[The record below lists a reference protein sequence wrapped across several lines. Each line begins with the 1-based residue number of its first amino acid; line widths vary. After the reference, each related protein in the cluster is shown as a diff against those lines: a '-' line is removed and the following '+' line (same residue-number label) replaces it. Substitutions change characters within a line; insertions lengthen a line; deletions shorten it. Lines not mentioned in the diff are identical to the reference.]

1 MPRVTVTSAEVCEA
15 PWCCPVAQLGGDGPT
30 AVPTLSPASSHS
42 LRSSD
47 HRQVNSLMQTEE
59 CPPVLDATQQQQ
71 QQVVVSEGRAF
82 DNEQDG
88 VTYSYSF
95 FHLCLVLASVHIMM
109 TLTNW
114 YRCVDG
120 ASAPMECEP
129 RPFPCGPVLGF
140 PGACS
145 RLGRGGVSL
154 GPSREP
160 APSLPHFPC
169 QCPVCLVASTFAEG
183 LSSGAHGR

>member
-1 MPRVTVTSAEVCEA
+1 M
-15 PWCCPVAQLGGDGPT
+15 AQQLYPH
-30 AVPTLSPASSHS
+30 SPPSSHS

-59 CPPVLDATQQQQ
+59 CPPVLDATQQQ

-120 ASAPMECEP
+120 ASAPTVCEP
-129 RPFPCGPVLGF
+129 RPFPSSPVLGLSWCLLETWVVRCLSRTLQ
-140 PGACS
+140 GACPIS
-145 RLGRGGVSL
+145 ASL
-154 GPSREP
+154 
-160 APSLPHFPC
+160 SLSVPH
-169 QCPVCLVASTFAEG
+169 L
-183 LSSGAHGR
+183 LSS

>member
-1 MPRVTVTSAEVCEA
+1 MVR
-15 PWCCPVAQLGGDGPT
+15 QLYPHSPPT
-30 AVPTLSPASSHS
+30 SHS

-59 CPPVLDATQQQQ
+59 CPPVLDAMQQQ
-71 QQVVVSEGRAF
+71 VVSEGRAF

-114 YRCVDG
+114 YRYVDG
-120 ASAPMECEP
+120 ASLPTACVPHAFPPACAGAFLAP
-129 RPFPCGPVLGF
+129 
-140 PGACS
+140 AQD
-145 RLGRGGVSL
+145 LGREVSL
-154 GPSREP
+154 
-160 APSLPHFPC
+160 
-169 QCPVCLVASTFAEG
+169 
-183 LSSGAHGR
+183 

>member
-1 MPRVTVTSAEVCEA
+1 MARQPYPR
-15 PWCCPVAQLGGDGPT
+15 
-30 AVPTLSPASSHS
+30 SPPASHS

-120 ASAPMECEP
+120 ASAPTVCEP
-129 RPFPCGPVLGF
+129 RAFPSGPVLGLSWRLLETWAGRCLSRTLQ
-140 PGACS
+140 GACPIS
-145 RLGRGGVSL
+145 ASLSLSVPRL
-154 GPSREP
+154 
-160 APSLPHFPC
+160 
-169 QCPVCLVASTFAEG
+169 
-183 LSSGAHGR
+183 LSS